1 MTGTIRMVCRPAA
14 LQGSVLNVCFHSEQ
28 NGFCHVN
35 TSQLTAHIQSY
46 TNVTSGDAE
55 ALKLALFKN
64 GPAAVSIDAS
74 HRSFV
79 FYSHGVYYEPACG
92 KLLSMVLTLLTT
104 SPSL

>member
-1 MTGTIRMVCRPAA
+1 MNA
-14 LQGSVLNVCFHSEQ
+14 
-28 NGFCHVN
+28 
-35 TSQLTAHIQSY
+35 SQLTAHIQSY

-55 ALKLALFKN
+55 ALKVALFKN

-92 KLLSMVLTLLTT
+92 EFCPVLTLFTATT
-104 SPSL
+104 VSRFRLFFTNNTI